1 MTAHQTVRSGH
12 LSERQKAGA
21 RLVLLTVVG
30 LACPPLAAARSVL
43 IWVVYLVVAVLYS
56 LWAVTVTRSPSGDR
70 VLGYLLCLTDGVVLL
85 PIVVWSTGA
94 AMRIVLVFLWA
105 VGLTASWRIDRSLE
119 SGSRSR
125 TATRRASRSAKTRA
139 PSVSVWEYGTE
150 APLERALRVRLR
162 VLEVTKTRFAIVL
175 LRVAGYAETV
185 AYYGEEA
192 ARRMVDTV
200 SRQGLRLLGA
210 DAQLFLLPGGRMA
223 FVFATDTGEDG
234 RSSRSRVSGSA
245 IDPYDVESL
254 AMALGRRACEQTI
267 DGHRFECVVGWAS
280 APADGVTAD
289 DLMYAAE
296 SGALSTAAFRRVG
309 GSRIPVP
316 EPEKKRAV
324 AG

>member
-1 MTAHQTVRSGH
+1 M
-12 LSERQKAGA
+12 
-21 RLVLLTVVG
+21 
-30 LACPPLAAARSVL
+30 
-43 IWVVYLVVAVLYS
+43 
-56 LWAVTVTRSPSGDR
+56 TRSFSRDR

-85 PIVVWSTGA
+85 PIVVWSSGV
-94 AMRIVLVFLWA
+94 AMRVVLVFLWV
-105 VGLTASWRIDRSLE
+105 VGLTASWAADRASE
-119 SGSRSR
+119 QGSRSR
-125 TATRRASRSAKTRA
+125 TSTSQEGGASKTRSPKA
-139 PSVSVWEYGTE
+139 RGVGSRYGS
-150 APLERALRVRLR
+150 PLERALRVRLR
-162 VLEVTKTRFAIVL
+162 VLEASKTRFAIVL
-175 LRVAGYAETV
+175 LRVTGYGEIV

-192 ARRMVDTV
+192 ARRLMGIV

-234 RSSRSRVSGSA
+234 RSRSSRPAASA

-254 AMALGRRACEQTI
+254 AMALGRRACEQTV

-280 APADGVTAD
+280 APADGMSAD